1 MSWRDHILKQFTPK
15 VSRLTLV
22 ADPDGLLLEEGILE
36 GIKERGFEL
45 IPFDDPIAFRFAYES
60 RFRTHWD
67 RGEETELVV
76 VLRSQASELASLP
89 YDLLQAGR
97 RLSFSLGDIFPNL
110 SYPVLSK
117 LDRGHFDALYDAQIK
132 HNPGRLGDNATKEFI
147 LRHVFEIAPEL
158 IKQPSDLLRVVIRR
172 HYKRQRIPNELDE
185 RFIQI
190 LRHNK
195 GFNSWPLEVIVPYRE
210 AFFAFLQERW
220 PVFLDVQTG
229 KRKKGVR
236 ESASVYGFAVEG
248 PVDLPF
254 DHDDIRIYIDNLF
267 LEGIL
272 RPVPSEN
279 ASELSRTWMNVG
291 VRIDPVEDG
300 ARRLARLIP
309 SIRTTIPA
317 EDARHEEWSLFAR
330 RWAEATVLACE
341 KEYGSNGQT
350 KLDLE
355 SVKTEIDKSF
365 LAWIR
370 KRYSALYNLPPVPPV
385 MVHHVPKYMARC
397 LEADGNSRVGLILID
412 GLSFDQ
418 WIIVRQALESKQSKL
433 CFNEN
438 AIFAWIPSIT
448 SISRQALYAGKPPIY
463 FPNSVLTTDREP
475 DLWRQFW
482 ADQGRKPDEV
492 IYAKGLGDGGLDKIE
507 ELISHPKARVA
518 GLVIDKVDK
527 IMHGMELGTAGMH
540 NQVRQWALQ
549 TYLTGLINLLLER
562 NFRIFFSSDHGNIE
576 AKGFGRPSEGVIPE
590 LRGERVRIY
599 SDELLRKRTEE
610 KFPGS
615 IAWPPIGLPEDY
627 FALLAPNRRAF
638 IPEGER
644 RVCHGAISIEELIVP
659 FVEIERRNA

>member
-1 MSWRDHILKQFTPK
+1 M
-15 VSRLTLV
+15 
-22 ADPDGLLLEEGILE
+22 
-36 GIKERGFEL
+36 
-45 IPFDDPIAFRFAYES
+45 
-60 RFRTHWD
+60 
-67 RGEETELVV
+67 
-76 VLRSQASELASLP
+76 
-89 YDLLQAGR
+89 
-97 RLSFSLGDIFPNL
+97 
-110 SYPVLSK
+110 
-117 LDRGHFDALYDAQIK
+117 
-132 HNPGRLGDNATKEFI
+132 
-147 LRHVFEIAPEL
+147 
-158 IKQPSDLLRVVIRR
+158 
-172 HYKRQRIPNELDE
+172 
-185 RFIQI
+185 
-190 LRHNK
+190 
-195 GFNSWPLEVIVPYRE
+195 
-210 AFFAFLQERW
+210 
-220 PVFLDVQTG
+220 
-229 KRKKGVR
+229 
-236 ESASVYGFAVEG
+236 
-248 PVDLPF
+248 
-254 DHDDIRIYIDNLF
+254 
-267 LEGIL
+267 
-272 RPVPSEN
+272 
-279 ASELSRTWMNVG
+279 
-291 VRIDPVEDG
+291 
-300 ARRLARLIP
+300 
-309 SIRTTIPA
+309 TIPA

-355 SVKTEIDKSF
+355 SVKAEIDKSF

-385 MVHHVPKYMARC
+385 MVHHVPKYMARY
-397 LEADGNSRVGLILID
+397 LEADGNSRVALILID

-492 IYAKGLGDGGLDKIE
+492 IYARGLGDGSLDNIE

-549 TYLTGLINLLLER
+549 PYLTGLVNLLLER

-615 IAWPPIGLPEDY
+615 IVWPPIGLPEDY
-627 FALLAPNRRAF
+627 WALLAPNRRAF

-644 RVCHGAISIEELIVP
+644 RVSHGAISIEELIVP
-659 FVEIERRNA
+659 FVEIERKNA